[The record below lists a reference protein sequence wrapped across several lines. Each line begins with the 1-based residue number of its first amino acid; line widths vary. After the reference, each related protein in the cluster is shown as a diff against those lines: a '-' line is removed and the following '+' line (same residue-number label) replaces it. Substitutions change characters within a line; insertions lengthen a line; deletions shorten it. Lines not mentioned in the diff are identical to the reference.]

1 MYLTIYICEQ
11 YNFHT
16 SFSKVTD
23 MKVNGMNFVL
33 SKTTKPKAIK
43 SGPQQL
49 MSLFDGACHIVH
61 IQLLN
66 KREGHRTYQCPVVLC
81 FWLII
86 SPSLGPLE
94 LQAVVLQEIKRGL
107 LRGVQMQYM
116 ETKQERPHSRKPNKE
131 KQPPQASLLL
141 PHYFVLMES

>member
-43 SGPQQL
+43 SGP
-49 MSLFDGACHIVH
+49 
-61 IQLLN
+61 
-66 KREGHRTYQCPVVLC
+66 
-81 FWLII
+81 
-86 SPSLGPLE
+86 
-94 LQAVVLQEIKRGL
+94 
-107 LRGVQMQYM
+107 
-116 ETKQERPHSRKPNKE
+116 
-131 KQPPQASLLL
+131 
-141 PHYFVLMES
+141 